1 MRIVLA
7 VLMALHGVAHLV
19 GFVVPW
25 RLAAPPAGVA
35 CKTTVLAGR
44 LDLGD
49 AGIRAVGVLWLL
61 LAVAFWGAA
70 AGALM
75 SRSWWVPTAIGVAV
89 ASLVLSLVAWPDSRI
104 GVPVNLV
111 IMAALVLGR
120 RYGWL

>member
-19 GFVVPW
+19 GFVVPL
-25 RLAAPPAGVA
+25 RLAAAPAGVA
-35 CKTTVLAGR
+35 YKTTVLAGR

-61 LAVAFWGAA
+61 LAVAFSVAA
-70 AGALM
+70 AGAVM
-75 SRSWWVPTAIGVAV
+75 SRSSWVPTAIGVAV
-89 ASLVLSLVAWPDSRI
+89 ASLVLSLVAWADSRI

-111 IMAALVLGR
+111 IMAALMLGPR
-120 RYGWL
+120 HGWL